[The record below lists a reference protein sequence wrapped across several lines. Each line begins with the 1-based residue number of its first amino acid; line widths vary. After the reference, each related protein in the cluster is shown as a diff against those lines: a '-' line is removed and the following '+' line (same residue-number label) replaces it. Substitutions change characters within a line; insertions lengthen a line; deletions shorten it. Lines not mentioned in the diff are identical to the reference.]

1 MQREAIQEIGNDR
14 NTRHRI
20 VTLRIAASAPL
31 SSAATPI
38 VDARPPALPTARQLV
53 PRPTGCELGRT
64 GSARLG
70 SVQSAS
76 TWQGPSAWRRSP
88 LPSVEATASAV
99 YRQLRL
105 RASSGRS
112 APAGVTAVAPIGLRT
127 SAARPYASSRAVPNG
142 RGRASFQAVGM
153 RRM

>member
-1 MQREAIQEIGNDR
+1 MNEKSAIIGNCSP
-14 NTRHRI
+14 N
-20 VTLRIAASAPL
+20 
-31 SSAATPI
+31 
-38 VDARPPALPTARQLV
+38 RQL
-53 PRPTGCELGRT
+53 TACGLERT
-64 GSARLG
+64 GSGRLG

-127 SAARPYASSRAVPNG
+127 SAARPHASSRAVPNG

-153 RRM
+153 RRMKLRNCADLAPELTESLPESVLLISSSGFHSSNPKS